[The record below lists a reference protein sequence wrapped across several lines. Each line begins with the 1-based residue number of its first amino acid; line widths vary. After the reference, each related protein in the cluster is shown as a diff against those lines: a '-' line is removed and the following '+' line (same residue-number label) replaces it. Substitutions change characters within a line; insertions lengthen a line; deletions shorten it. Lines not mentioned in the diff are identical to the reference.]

1 MAATHAPKRQLKSS
15 NMRAPCRRR
24 LSVILLNPR
33 HRGIAMKNAHARFGK
48 VVYVRR
54 TEKTATNIRLH
65 LDAFIGEERG
75 KAHLVSVI
83 GGDIEI
89 GAIAAAFANG
99 DMFTVIDPTGMESVV
114 RLGEKP
120 LLFRGS
126 IVLRERKRPLRHLVA
141 CSQELVDTSSDG
153 KLLLTSSESTF
164 IWSSLVSHYGLPATP
179 DWGAWVISQLE
190 AQKRIR
196 APNFFF
202 SIQNGAGRVP
212 SNPAPKTRVL
222 FSPSR

>member
-1 MAATHAPKRQLKSS
+1 
-15 NMRAPCRRR
+15 
-24 LSVILLNPR
+24 
-33 HRGIAMKNAHARFGK
+33 MKNAHERFGK
-48 VVYVRR
+48 LVYVRR

-65 LDAFIGEERG
+65 LDAFVGEERG
-75 KAHLVSVI
+75 KAHLASVM
-83 GGDIEI
+83 GGDVEI

-99 DMFTVIDPTGMESVV
+99 DVFTVIDPSGAASIVG
-114 RLGEKP
+114 LGEKP

-153 KLLLTSSESTF
+153 RLLLISSESTF

-190 AQKRIR
+190 AQKRIQPLVGFGYDGVAVTATR
-196 APNFFF
+196 KQLLAMLSRGLRTCNLVFPPE
-202 SIQNGAGRVP
+202 NGPVQWPPVQLAKHI
-212 SNPAPKTRVL
+212 S
-222 FSPSR
+222 